1 LTSGRRT
8 TAATSIAADS
18 TAKGNVFVD
27 ASRRF
32 LQRQRHVAANVG
44 TATRPP
50 SPPSPTPTAEQ
61 IAKHSTAKEV
71 SKGFKDVLDII
82 ELVNPFNTRVA
93 VPVIAFSLLSI
104 AENLVRLGRLFE
116 LSNGRF
122 VIAIA
127 VGMVFDCQFA
137 ISAIDFCFRSGP
149 LNLEHLVVAGFCGH
163 VRCLLPD
170 AANSIRQR
178 PAISKLN
185 GSHAQTSSA
194 CDPLS

>member
-44 TATRPP
+44 TATGPP
-50 SPPSPTPTAEQ
+50 SPPSPSSTTEQ
-61 IAKHSTAKEV
+61 IAKHATAKEV
-71 SKGFKDVLDII
+71 AEGFKDVLDIV
-82 ELVNPFNTRVA
+82 ELVNPVNARVA
-93 VPVIAFSLLSI
+93 VAVIAFSLLLI
-104 AENLVRLGRLFE
+104 TENLVRLGRLLE
-116 LSNGRF
+116 LDDGHF

-127 VGMVFDCQFA
+127 VGMIFDRQFA

-149 LNLEHLVVAGFCGH
+149 LNLEHFVVAGFCGH
-163 VRCLLPD
+163 VRCLLP
-170 AANSIRQR
+170 AAAHLIQQR

-194 CDPLS
+194 RDPL